1 MAGKNRMSKPNGLP
15 EQNGMSGHNRLSFT
29 DSRYWFPFMAAVLVM
44 TALSCGSLRTVYDES
59 LSVANM
65 PLLLAIGSDA
75 VVRFDERLFVVSQ
88 PNRGRLHIR
97 RSVTVMNQEG
107 RAHTRVII
115 PYNPYR
121 IPRNFKGEVNDRNGK
136 RVRTLRRSDI
146 EDNALITQ
154 QLLYDDYRYK
164 RMQLMHDEY
173 PYTVTYSYTIDYN
186 QLLNWPEWTP
196 QPRGTSVEY
205 AEFVLRVADG
215 VHFRTRESHLE
226 TIGDE
231 VRNRATIHSDIPP
244 TVMTSDGLREYR
256 WEIRNRFPIRTTRG
270 GPGYAEMQPELR
282 ISGSDFEV
290 DGYAG
295 SLRTWEDF
303 AGWYRRLYSENMELS
318 GRDRELVRE
327 IAATSSDTLEIIRRL
342 YRHVQ
347 EYTRYVNVSLGI
359 GGWKPFPP
367 TYVYENRHGEC
378 KALTHY
384 LFVLLREAGI
394 PSCPVLVQSLPGRS
408 TVDPD
413 FPENA
418 FNHVFLAVPYRD
430 SGADGPGNTSTKN
443 ICTDAHFRSGS
454 FLWMEATSSTMPA
467 GYAGR
472 SNSDRYGLMVTEDG
486 GGMVWIPGIGS
497 DENRIA
503 RSGVFDLDENGNI
516 RGSVN
521 LLASGYP
528 HESVRK
534 AARFMNTREQR
545 QFLDSRI
552 AWPRSRIRD
561 FEIHAD
567 SLLPDAGFAVQ
578 LEQSGFA
585 NRSGNRLFVTAPR
598 TVFGHPRLPEEDR
611 ESEDA
616 GPEQDAGSEH
626 DTGQVF
632 RLNMAYSTTDSLVF
646 RLPEGFR
653 VEALPE
659 PWFLDTETASGRFE
673 WRLDDTSQQPVIIMM
688 KHISVRQKEFMDDEL
703 QQLRNVIQG
712 LSQQVRRPLILVRE

>member
-1 MAGKNRMSKPNGLP
+1 
-15 EQNGMSGHNRLSFT
+15 
-29 DSRYWFPFMAAVLVM
+29 
-44 TALSCGSLRTVYDES
+44 
-59 LSVANM
+59 
-65 PLLLAIGSDA
+65 
-75 VVRFDERLFVVSQ
+75 
-88 PNRGRLHIR
+88 
-97 RSVTVMNQEG
+97 
-107 RAHTRVII
+107 
-115 PYNPYR
+115 
-121 IPRNFKGEVNDRNGK
+121 
-136 RVRTLRRSDI
+136 
-146 EDNALITQ
+146 
-154 QLLYDDYRYK
+154 
-164 RMQLMHDEY
+164 
-173 PYTVTYSYTIDYN
+173 
-186 QLLNWPEWTP
+186 
-196 QPRGTSVEY
+196 
-205 AEFVLRVADG
+205 
-215 VHFRTRESHLE
+215 
-226 TIGDE
+226 
-231 VRNRATIHSDIPP
+231 
-244 TVMTSDGLREYR
+244 
-256 WEIRNRFPIRTTRG
+256 
-270 GPGYAEMQPELR
+270 
-282 ISGSDFEV
+282 
-290 DGYAG
+290 
-295 SLRTWEDF
+295 
-303 AGWYRRLYSENMELS
+303 
-318 GRDRELVRE
+318 
-327 IAATSSDTLEIIRRL
+327 
-342 YRHVQ
+342 
-347 EYTRYVNVSLGI
+347 
-359 GGWKPFPP
+359 
-367 TYVYENRHGEC
+367 
-378 KALTHY
+378 
-384 LFVLLREAGI
+384 
-394 PSCPVLVQSLPGRS
+394 
-408 TVDPD
+408 
-413 FPENA
+413 
-418 FNHVFLAVPYRD
+418 
-430 SGADGPGNTSTKN
+430 
-443 ICTDAHFRSGS
+443 
-454 FLWMEATSSTMPA
+454 MEATSSTMPA

-712 LSQQVRRPLILVRE
+712 LSQQVRRPLVLVRE